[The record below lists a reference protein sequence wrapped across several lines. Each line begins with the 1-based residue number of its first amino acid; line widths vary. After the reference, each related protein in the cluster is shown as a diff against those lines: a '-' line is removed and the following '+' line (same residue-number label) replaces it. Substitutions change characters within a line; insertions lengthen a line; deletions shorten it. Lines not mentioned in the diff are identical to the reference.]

1 MNILITGGASGLG
14 EAITRILAKDKK
26 NTVYFTY
33 NSSYVNALKI
43 QEDLKNTVSIK
54 CNFKDSN
61 ELILLTNRIKPLD
74 LDILINNAY
83 SGDVSPTHFHKMLP
97 AKFLTDFSENII
109 PTIKITQEAIKH
121 FRKKKQGKIITIL
134 TAYLANTPPMG
145 LSSYVSNKA
154 YLEKLTKVWA
164 SENIKFNISSNSISP
179 SFMLTGLTK
188 DVDERIID
196 QMILDHPRQKLL
208 TVNEVADTVNFLVN
222 SSSQINGVDIL
233 INAGINTK

>member
-14 EAITRILAKDKK
+14 EAITRMLAKDKN
-26 NTVYFTY
+26 NTIYFTY
-33 NSSYVNALKI
+33 NSSNVNALKI

-54 CNFKDSN
+54 CNFKDTN
-61 ELILLTNRIKPLD
+61 ELILLTNRIETID

-83 SGDVSPTHFHKMLP
+83 GGDVTPTYFHKMLP
-97 AKFLTDFSENII
+97 AKFLADFNENII
-109 PTIKITQEAIKH
+109 PTIKLTQVAIKH

-134 TAYLANTPPMG
+134 TSYLANTPPKG
-145 LSSYVSNKA
+145 LSSYVANKA

>member
-14 EAITRILAKDKK
+14 EVITKLLAK
-26 NTVYFTY
+26 NGNFVFFTY
-33 NSSYVNALKI
+33 KNSTINAKKI
-43 QEDLKNTVSIK
+43 ETEYSNTTSIK
-54 CNFKDSN
+54 CDFKN
-61 ELILLTNRIKPLD
+61 EDELNSLLSSIDQYD

-83 SGDVSPTHFHKMLP
+83 SGDVTPRHFHKMTP
-97 AKFLTDFSENII
+97 DKFLTDFNENII
-109 PTIKITQEAIKH
+109 PTIKITQEVIKT

-134 TAYLANTPPMG
+134 TSYLANIPPMG
-145 LSSYVSNKA
+145 LASYVANKA

-164 SENIKFNISSNSISP
+164 GENIKFNISSNSISP

-196 QMILDHPRQKLL
+196 QMIFDHPREKLL
-208 TVNEVADTVNFLVN
+208 TTNEVADAVNFLAN
-222 SSSQINGVDIL
+222 STSQINGIDIL